1 MKSTLKEQVRKILV
15 EKEKLIVALKSTKF
29 IEKIFPSDANFIL
42 IKVDDANYRYQQFL
56 DNGVVVRNRSNQPLC
71 ENCLRITIGNKE
83 ENERVI
89 ELLKSFNNG

>member
-1 MKSTLKEQVRKILV
+1 MERNKLIEALLKCEFV
-15 EKEKLIVALKSTKF
+15 EKIY
-29 IEKIFPSDANFIL
+29 PSDANFIL